1 MCDFAICQYCSKEL
15 NFSCLILEGMGEGEK
30 YLSIKIFV
38 SFFLLS
44 RLHFKQGE
52 VCRERS
58 SRGVVTL
65 LFSLSV

>member
-15 NFSCLILEGMGEGEK
+15 NFSCLTLKGMMGAGVGGK

-52 VCRERS
+52 GKIE
-58 SRGVVTL
+58 
-65 LFSLSV
+65 